1 MSRSPRITG
10 SELIAALA
18 KDGFQVVRVRGSI
31 TFFVMKT
38 AGVPSC
44 PCTRMKRWGPG
55 C

>member
-18 KDGFQVVRVRGSI
+18 KDGFQWFASEGAI
-31 TFFVMKT
+31 TSFVMKT
-38 AGVPSC
+38 AGVLSC
-44 PCTRMKRWGPG
+44 PYTRVKRWGPG